1 MSGTENSGT
10 ENYAHCERRLEEL
23 YTYLDEEVSADEA
36 QVIREHLSDC
46 DPCSAEQKL
55 EVIVREL
62 VRRSCESRAPEEL
75 RMRIVQ
81 RISVTEVRE

>member
-1 MSGTENSGT
+1 MSDNDQHSR
-10 ENYAHCERRLEEL
+10 CERRLEEL
-23 YTYLDEEVSADEA
+23 YTYLDEEVSASEA
-36 QVIREHLSDC
+36 QVIRDHLSDC

-55 EVIVREL
+55 EVIVRAL

-81 RISVTEVRE
+81 RISVTEFRE